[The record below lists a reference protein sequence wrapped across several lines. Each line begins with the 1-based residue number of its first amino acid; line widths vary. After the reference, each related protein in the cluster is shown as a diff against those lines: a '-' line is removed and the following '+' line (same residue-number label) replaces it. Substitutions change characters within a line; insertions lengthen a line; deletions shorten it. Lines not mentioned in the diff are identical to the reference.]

1 MDWFI
6 PITILP
12 GIGMLVLST
21 TNQMMA
27 LSGEIERLLAAEK
40 DDFQLHIIDLKISQ
54 LARLT
59 QASTL
64 LYISAAFYVLSGIA
78 AAVLA
83 IAEADKW
90 ILVCGVIVT
99 FMALALLITYS
110 YKAIKIRRSQHQ
122 NKLGKVSIE
131 H

>member
-27 LSGEIERLLAAEK
+27 LSGEIERLLAAQNDEY
-40 DDFQLHIIDLKISQ
+40 QLHIIDLKINQ
-54 LARLT
+54 LERLT

-64 LYISAAFYVLSGIA
+64 LYISAALYVLAGIIA
-78 AAVLA
+78 A
-83 IAEADKW
+83 IQMTGQADQW
-90 ILVCGVIVT
+90 ILITGVAIT
-99 FMALALLITYS
+99 FMALALLISYS
-110 YKAIKIRRSQHQ
+110 YRAINIRKTQHQ
-122 NKLGKVSIE
+122 NNLDKVS

>member
-21 TNQMMA
+21 TSQMMA

-40 DDFQLHIIDLKISQ
+40 DDFQLHIIDLKIQQ

-64 LYISAAFYVLSGIA
+64 LYISAALYVLSGIA
-78 AAVLA
+78 AAVLT
-83 IAEADKW
+83 IPEADKW
-90 ILVCGVIVT
+90 ILVFGVMVT
-99 FMALALLITYS
+99 FGALALLIIYS
-110 YKAIKIRRSQHQ
+110 YKAINIRRAQHQ
-122 NKLGKVSIE
+122 NKLSKAAMLP
-131 H
+131 